1 MRAVCQLWVAA
12 CHVFE
17 CVAGFSRIDPVE
29 TGGLLWLTGETALRH
44 CVGGAGPVC
53 IKPALGC
60 GPEGVAQL
68 QGPGDLAWYAVYALA
83 QRAAVIPP
91 GVLAGQ
97 PDTVALAVPVPAAF
111 VIEPLIETDG
121 CGPKS

>member
-1 MRAVCQLWVAA
+1 M
-12 CHVFE
+12 
-17 CVAGFSRIDPVE
+17 
-29 TGGLLWLTGETALRH
+29 
-44 CVGGAGPVC
+44 
-53 IKPALGC
+53 
-60 GPEGVAQL
+60 AQL
-68 QGPGDLAWYAVYALA
+68 QGPGDLAWYAAYALA

-121 CGPKS
+121 CGPQSWHVTAVSVLNLTSRAPNFLAYASWKSLDVAGACFSVQEDDVLLQQVTARLTHTNPLI